1 MLWVRDIVVW
11 DRSPGDAPFWQLP
24 IGYWNSYLSTRL
36 RGIIKQKE
44 CIIHSWTL
52 RCFLLFYPIIPP
64 PPPPTHTHTPTPR
77 SPRGAYIQ
85 RGDLTEGFLGYRFG
99 ALIFGGAYFR
109 NITVVVFTHIVLLK
123 RSLHDETVQQNK
135 RKWGM
140 NRVANVRVIVPAVKS
155 LTCFIL

>member
-52 RCFLLFYPIIPP
+52 RCFFFFYPP
-64 PPPPTHTHTPTPR
+64 PPPHTNTPKPPGGLYSKGR
-77 SPRGAYIQ
+77 FNGGFFGLPVWGAYIW
-85 RGDLTEGFLGYRFG
+85 RG
-99 ALIFGGAYFR
+99 YFR
-109 NITVVVFTHIVLLK
+109 NFTVVVFTHIVLLK

-135 RKWGM
+135 SKWGM

-155 LTCFIL
+155 LTCFVL